1 MSEQEELKRSVKQF
15 SRAIKKLDDLAASR
29 EIDQGKLSIM
39 GIGADTATDLLYDI
53 GCLISILG
61 TTAAN
66 ISISLSKSIQGDK
79 ATKKRIKK
87 NEDEN

>member
-1 MSEQEELKRSVKQF
+1 MNTELNRSVKQF

-29 EIDQGKLSIM
+29 EIDQGELSIKET
-39 GIGADTATDLLYDI
+39 GADTATDLLYDI

-61 TTAAN
+61 ITAAN
-66 ISISLSKSIQGDK
+66 ISIALNKAVQGDK
-79 ATKKRIKK
+79 TTKKSTKK